1 MRLGKH
7 VLVSGLA
14 ILFGI
19 MVMLVVGCGDD
30 ESTTPT
36 TITGSLNDPEFVAL
50 KGQIDDFVD
59 STVSFFKNGLN
70 TINGISEDGHI
81 LPPQYA
87 VVPEEQDTC
96 YTTFTA
102 DGWYQINIVYTQK
115 DAQGDP
121 VWQTSLHDSIQ
132 YRLNDAVLM
141 SNFNTRDELIYKH
154 HWTFD
159 VEDTMVTY
167 ASFAGVVD
175 LTFDD
180 LNTTL
185 STLTGT
191 RDFSAHTQT
200 VTNDST
206 VWRDFT
212 FAADVNNITLRW
224 STYTGWSQCP
234 TTGSVSATIEMV
246 YQKDDDD
253 PVTTTWNVT
262 MTFFNGTM
270 SASVT
275 RGNTV
280 WSYTSDVCV
289 VPQ

>member
-1 MRLGKH
+1 MRLEKR

-19 MVMLVVGCGDD
+19 MVMLVAGCGDD

-36 TITGSLNDPEFVAL
+36 TITGSLNDPEFVVL
-50 KGQIDDFVD
+50 KGQIDEFVD

-70 TINGISEDGHI
+70 TVNGISEGGNV

-87 VVPEEQDTC
+87 VVPEQQDTC
-96 YTTFTA
+96 NTTFTA
-102 DGWYQINIVYTQK
+102 DGWYQINIVYTHK

-132 YRLNDAVLM
+132 YRLDDAVLM
-141 SNFNTRDELIYKH
+141 SNFNTRDELIYRH

-167 ASFAGVVD
+167 ASFAGAVD

-191 RDFSAHTQT
+191 RDFSVHAKT

-212 FAADVNNITLRW
+212 FAADVNNVTLRC
-224 STYTGWSQCP
+224 SDYTGWSECP
-234 TTGSVSATIEMV
+234 TTGSVSATVEMI

-280 WSYTSDVCV
+280 WSYSSDVCV

>member
-19 MVMLVVGCGDD
+19 MVMLVAGCGDD

-70 TINGISEDGHI
+70 TVNGISESGDI
-81 LPPQYA
+81 IPQYA
-87 VVPEEQDTC
+87 VVPGQQNTWD
-96 YTTFTA
+96 TTFTA
-102 DGWYQINIVYTQK
+102 DGWYQINIAYTHR
-115 DAQGDP
+115 DAQGYP

-141 SNFNTRDELIYKH
+141 SDFHTRDELIHKH

-167 ASFAGVVD
+167 ASFAGAVD
-175 LTFDD
+175 LTFDG
-180 LNTTL
+180 LNSTL
-185 STLTGT
+185 CTLTGT

-212 FAADVNNITLRW
+212 FAADVNNITLKY
-224 STYTGWSQCP
+224 STNSGWSQCP
-234 TTGSVSATIEMV
+234 TTGSVSATVEMV

-262 MTFFNGTM
+262 MTFINGTM

-280 WSYTSDVCV
+280 WSYSSDVCV
-289 VPQ
+289 VPG